1 MSHRLVEIVAPEG
14 HGDTIRAIGEN
25 HNAIE
30 SWISDADASGR
41 ITAWLLMDK
50 VDVQGCIDVVQTALG
65 GEDKKWRAVL
75 IPVDAVLPSP
85 EKPFDE
91 AEKKRTTI
99 RATREELFNQVEQ
112 GAKLHRN
119 YLILAFLS
127 TVVAGIGL
135 LQNNVAVVIGAMVI
149 APLLGPNLALAFA
162 SALGHRDLM
171 ISSLKTNL
179 AGLSVALGVSALMGA
194 VLQPVELSN
203 EIMSRTVVGYDS
215 IALALASGAAAVLS
229 LTTGLSATLVGV
241 MVAVALLPPT
251 AALGI
256 LLGSGHPRA
265 ALGAAILLAVNIVC
279 INLSAQVVFWTQGL
293 RPRTWLE
300 QQSAKQS
307 ALLTTVMWIV
317 LLLVLAVA
325 IYFYE
330 GPLPQ
335 IPILPV

>member
-1 MSHRLVEIVAPEG
+1 MSYRLVEIIAPEG
-14 HGDTIRAIGEN
+14 HGDTIRAIAEN
-25 HNAIE
+25 HNAVE
-30 SWISDADASGR
+30 TYISDVDSTGR
-41 ITAWLLMDK
+41 ISAWLLMDK
-50 VDVQGCIDVVQTALG
+50 ANVQDCIDVVQTALG

-75 IPVDAVLPSP
+75 IPVDAIVP
-85 EKPFDE
+85 D
-91 AEKKRTTI
+91 AEKEKDEDEKKKSNV

-119 YLILAFLS
+119 YLVLAFLS
-127 TVVAGIGL
+127 TIVAGIGL

-162 SALGHRDLM
+162 SILGHRSLM
-171 ISSLKTNL
+171 LSSLKTNL
-179 AGLSVALGVSALMGA
+179 AGISVALAVSALMGA
-194 VLQPVELSN
+194 VLQPTDLSEEL
-203 EIMSRTVVGYDS
+203 MARTVVGYDA

-256 LLGSGHPRA
+256 LAGSGHWRM
-265 ALGAAILLAVNIVC
+265 ALGAALLLAVNVVC
-279 INLSAQVVFWTQGL
+279 INLSAQFVFWTQGL

-300 QQSAKQS
+300 KQSAKQS
-307 ALLTTVMWIV
+307 IVITSAFWVV

-330 GPLPQ
+330 GPLPE
-335 IPILPV
+335 LPLLSD